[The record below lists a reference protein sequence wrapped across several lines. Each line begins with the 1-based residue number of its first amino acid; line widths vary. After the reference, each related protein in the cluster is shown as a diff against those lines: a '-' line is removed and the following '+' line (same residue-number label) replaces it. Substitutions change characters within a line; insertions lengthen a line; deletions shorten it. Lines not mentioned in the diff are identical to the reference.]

1 MREALR
7 GGGGWADNKGHWKCV
22 LHSFTPPL
30 KQAAMHSAPDHVIE
44 RQRRTTENTPTPP
57 GTLSPLNGRTP
68 FPHPLQGQPLPAA
81 GVFQRRDAHAG
92 ADLERAGPI
101 DGIKLPVKERNQ
113 YVFKGEAGCMWRA
126 CGLH

>member
-7 GGGGWADNKGHWKCV
+7 GGWADNKGHWKCV

-68 FPHPLQGQPLPAA
+68 FPHPPPRTAITCG
-81 GVFQRRDAHAG
+81 GRVSEERRS
-92 ADLERAGPI
+92 RW
-101 DGIKLPVKERNQ
+101 
-113 YVFKGEAGCMWRA
+113 C
-126 CGLH
+126 